1 MLVMV
6 TSYEQELEAEATSV
20 GTARRTVADRLA
32 DSVDDDQLDRIVLCT
47 SEIVTNAIEHGAPP
61 IELRIEHDDDTV
73 RVEVCDTSPLLPRP
87 SDPPP
92 TSIRGRGLL
101 IVEKC
106 ADGWGVEE
114 RAHGKVVWF
123 ELAV

>member
-1 MLVMV
+1 V
-6 TSYEQELEAEATSV
+6 TVSAYEQQLEAEPTSV
-20 GTARRTVADRLA
+20 RAARHAVTVQLRSALDQ
-32 DSVDDDQLDRIVLCT
+32 DQLDRLVLCT

-61 IELRIEHDDDTV
+61 IELRIARNSSTV
-73 RVEVCDTSPLLPRP
+73 RVEVVDTSPLMPRR

-92 TSIRGRGLL
+92 SSIRGRGLL
-101 IVEKC
+101 IVERC

-114 RAHGKVVWF
+114 LADGKAVWF